1 MRALPRIRRSL
12 CVAALAAAA
21 LAPGAAA
28 ATQIDVTAI
37 NGSFADGAGG
47 WTSTAACAPLCSVTN
62 TVDSGAGASTPG
74 SATVVYTTLA
84 GLLGGLASGTSTW
97 TSPSFT
103 WANATPDSA
112 ALAFARRATIGNLLT
127 VGGSATMWLQLRDQT
142 AGTLT
147 TIASD
152 GIATA
157 EGSFTA
163 HSLSLDPSLLRQGHS
178 YRLLV
183 TTNFA
188 AAALLSNI
196 RVAYDDI
203 GLTAT
208 IDGGATGGSGG
219 TPGTGGSGA
228 PVGSGVGG
236 TPGTGGA
243 GTPAS
248 GSAALRLSAAATVRF
263 SPGRR
268 VALRVRATRAGHP
281 VTGLVVTLRMG
292 TTARRITTGRN
303 GYASL
308 ELLRRVRSAAPRH
321 VPGRQR
327 EHHDLGPAPLARCRP
342 RRSRRCVPRPPSRPR
357 LRARGP
363 SGGACCSEPCSQGC
377 SSSGSR
383 ARSPGASTTT
393 RARAR
398 STTPAPASSSPRAS
412 STSTSTASSRP

>member
-1 MRALPRIRRSL
+1 MGAPSSIRRIA
-12 CVAALAAAA
+12 CVAALAATAI
-21 LAPGAAA
+21 APGAAA

-47 WTSTAACAPLCSVTN
+47 WVSTSACAPLCSVTN
-62 TVDSGAGASTPG
+62 TVDGGAGASTPG

-97 TSPSFT
+97 ASPSFT

-112 ALAFARRATIGNLLT
+112 ALSLARRATISNLLA

-152 GIATA
+152 GISAA
-157 EGSFTA
+157 EGSFSA
-163 HSLSLDPSLLRQGHS
+163 HSLQLDPSLLRQGHS

-196 RVAYDDI
+196 RISYDDI

-208 IDGGATGGSGG
+208 IAAGTTGGSGG
-219 TPGTGGSGA
+219 TPGTGGAGD
-228 PVGSGVGG
+228 PVGSGVGA
-236 TPGTGGA
+236 TPSTGGA
-243 GTPAS
+243 GTQAG
-248 GSAALRLSAAATVRF
+248 GSAALRLTASATVRF

-268 VALRVRATRAGHP
+268 VALRVRATRAGRP

-292 TTARRITTGRN
+292 AAVRRIKTGQN

-308 ELLRRVRSAAPRH
+308 ELLRRVRS
-321 VPGRQR
+321 
-327 EHHDLGPAPLARCRP
+327 PLR
-342 RRSRRCVPRPPSRPR
+342 VTF
-357 LRARGP
+357 RA
-363 SGGACCSEPCSQGC
+363 GGV
-377 SSSGSR
+377 
-383 ARSPGASTTT
+383 STTT
-393 RARAR
+393 WAR
-398 STTPAPASSSPRAS
+398 PR
-412 STSTSTASSRP
+412 